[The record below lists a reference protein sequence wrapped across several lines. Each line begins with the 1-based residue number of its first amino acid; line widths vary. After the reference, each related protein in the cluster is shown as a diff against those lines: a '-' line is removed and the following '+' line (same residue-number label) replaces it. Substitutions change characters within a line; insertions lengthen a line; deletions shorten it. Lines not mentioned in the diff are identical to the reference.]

1 MSPPILA
8 PDLARDYHL
17 VVEASIGSEDTPGG
31 IGASLIQIDD
41 DDNPR
46 AVGYASRGLIKHE
59 NNYSALLLEMQAY
72 VFGIPE
78 QNDRT

>member
-8 PDLARDYHL
+8 PDPARDYHL

-31 IGASLIQIDD
+31 IGASLIQID